1 MEIYNE
7 KRKWNMVFGGQLKKE
22 IVQYHAVQ
30 AKKSFGPSS
39 GLSFAKLYMNVYIST
54 VGSATPRINR
64 GWPPMIEC
72 IIPHN
77 AVEARV

>member
-1 MEIYNE
+1 MKYGIWWIVE
-7 KRKWNMVFGGQLKKE
+7 KGNG
-22 IVQYHAVQ
+22 IYHAVQ

-64 GWPPMIEC
+64 GWPPIIEC